1 MHSNL
6 AVVYS
11 QWEEAIHMDV
21 RKRLTAR
28 RKFELYLE
36 TRAKDADV
44 GEILRRYGIHLNDL
58 RQIEAAV
65 ERAAVEA
72 LKSRRN
78 GMSPGAVVGAA
89 EHAELVEELTRK
101 EKAMSELIVEYT
113 LLKKSEKSDLPG
125 RWKAYMSAGRSDR
138 R

>member
-1 MHSNL
+1 MEGRMR
-6 AVVYS
+6 V
-11 QWEEAIHMDV
+11 
-21 RKRLTAR
+21 TAK

-36 TRAKDADV
+36 TRAKDANV
-44 GEILRRYGIHLNDL
+44 GEILRRYGVHLNDL

-125 RWKAYMSAGRSDR
+125 RWKAYTSAGSSGR